1 MAKPLEVWLHHDYIF
16 RSLLSAT
23 ISRKRPLTSGLAS
36 SVYRGGGATKPSAMI
51 AAYPNIKSGDDST
64 LKNIRKFQEH
74 EVIIDK
80 TNVLG
85 EGVFGKCY
93 LSFIGPQNSCIKV
106 VRKNPLYEKSFVNEA
121 HILSYC
127 CNRNV
132 TFLYGIMSTS
142 RGYNCLILC
151 YHSFHEKSCSIHGLL
166 NHKHVIVTVDQW
178 RRLLVGIAKGLK
190 YLHNH
195 EKGPILHNDLKND
208 NVVVDEINGQVGS
221 IIIDFGKACFEKN
234 AKLYDLSIKDRE
246 RYKIYHPQV
255 APDVRDGIHK
265 QSVLSDV
272 YSYGRIMLSMNE
284 KLSLPAISSMANLCL
299 KYNADDRPKANE
311 LYISVQN
318 LLS

>member
-1 MAKPLEVWLHHDYIF
+1 MPYIYVCVRVF
-16 RSLLSAT
+16 RSLLRAT
-23 ISRKRPLTSGLAS
+23 IRRKQHLTSGLAS
-36 SVYRGGGATKPSAMI
+36 SVYQGGGATRPSA
-51 AAYPNIKSGDDST
+51 AYSATIKADKSI
-64 LKNIRKFQEH
+64 LKNVRQFQEQ

-80 TNVLG
+80 TNILG

-93 LSFIGPQNSCIKV
+93 FSTIGPQNSCIKV
-106 VRKNPLYEKSFVNEA
+106 VRKNPLYDKSFVNEA

-151 YHSFHEKSCSIHGLL
+151 YHCFHGKSCSIYNLL
-166 NHKHVIVTVDQW
+166 NHEHLSVTIDQW
-178 RRLLVGIAKGLK
+178 RRLLAGIAKGLK

-208 NVVVDEINGQVGS
+208 NVVVDEINGHVEPV
-221 IIIDFGKACFEKN
+221 IIDFGKACFEEN

-246 RYKIYHPQV
+246 RYKKYHPQV
-255 APDVRDGIHK
+255 APDVRDGVHK

-272 YSYGRIMLSMNE
+272 YSYGRIMLSINE
-284 KLSLPAISSMANLCL
+284 KLVSSAVSSMANLCL
-299 KYNADDRPKANE
+299 EYNAGDRPKTNE
-311 LYISVQN
+311 LCTFVEN
-318 LLS
+318 FLS